1 MKKGFTL
8 VEVLVVLA
16 IIGVIAAIFTLSF
29 SNFRN
34 AQILKNSMDST
45 LSLLYEARSNTISGL
60 NNSPY
65 SVRFEST
72 QAILFRGTTYNSN
85 DASNKI
91 AAYDNGVTATTIALA
106 NGAVHTS
113 FTQLSGIA
121 TAPGTITLSGPNGS
135 TKIISID
142 ASGSISHN

>member
-16 IIGVIAAIFTLSF
+16 IVGVISAIFTLSF

-65 SVRFEST
+65 SVRFESA
-72 QAILFRGTTYNSN
+72 QAILFRGTVYNSA
-85 DASNKI
+85 DTTNKI
-91 AAYDNGVTATTIALA
+91 AVYDRGVTATGIALT
-106 NGAVHTS
+106 NGAVQTS
-113 FTQLSGIA
+113 FTQLSGMV
-121 TAPGTITLSGPNGS
+121 TAAGTITLSGPSGS